1 MKQTNYTQKE
11 LQIIEGF
18 FTDDEWNAI
27 EYALED
33 YQDYGDNEAK
43 LASQIEDKIYSLY
56 NTYREVNWYELQ
68 RNSQGLW

>member
-33 YQDYGDNEAK
+33 YQDYWDNAAK

-56 NTYREVNWYELQ
+56 NTYREV
-68 RNSQGLW
+68 S

>member
-11 LQIIEGF
+11 LQMIEGF

-33 YQDYGDNEAK
+33 YQDYGDNAAK

-56 NTYREVNWYELQ
+56 NTYREV
-68 RNSQGLW
+68 S

>member
-33 YQDYGDNEAK
+33 YQDYGDNAAK
-43 LASQIEDKIYSLY
+43 LASQIEYKIYKLFNTNSLKI
-56 NTYREVNWYELQ
+56 TDLK
-68 RNSQGLW
+68 

>member
-18 FTDDEWNAI
+18 FTDDEWQAI
-27 EYALED
+27 ECSLED
-33 YQDYGDNEAK
+33 YKLIDDNAAE
-43 LASQIEDKIYSLY
+43 LASQIDDKIYSLY

>member
-33 YQDYGDNEAK
+33 YQDYGDNAAE
-43 LASQIEDKIYSLY
+43 LASQIEYKIYKLFNTNSLKI
-56 NTYREVNWYELQ
+56 TDLK
-68 RNSQGLW
+68 

>member
-18 FTDDEWNAI
+18 FTDDEWQAI
-27 EYALED
+27 ECSLED
-33 YQDYGDNEAK
+33 YKLIDDNAAK

-56 NTYREVNWYELQ
+56 NTYREV
-68 RNSQGLW
+68 S

>member
-33 YQDYGDNEAK
+33 YQDYGDNAAE
-43 LASQIEDKIYSLY
+43 LASQIGDKIYSLY
-56 NTYREVNWYELQ
+56 NTYREVN
-68 RNSQGLW
+68 

>member
-11 LQIIEGF
+11 LQIVEGF

-33 YQDYGDNEAK
+33 YQDYGDNEAE

-56 NTYREVNWYELQ
+56 NTYREV
-68 RNSQGLW
+68 S

>member
-56 NTYREVNWYELQ
+56 NTYREV
-68 RNSQGLW
+68 S

>member
-33 YQDYGDNEAK
+33 YQDYGDNEAE

-56 NTYREVNWYELQ
+56 NTYREV
-68 RNSQGLW
+68 S

>member
-11 LQIIEGF
+11 LQMIEGF

-33 YQDYGDNEAK
+33 YQDYGDNAAK

-56 NTYREVNWYELQ
+56 NTFREVN
-68 RNSQGLW
+68 

>member
-33 YQDYGDNEAK
+33 YQDYGDNEAE
-43 LASQIEDKIYSLY
+43 LASQIDDKIYSLY
-56 NTYREVNWYELQ
+56 NTYREVN
-68 RNSQGLW
+68 

>member
-56 NTYREVNWYELQ
+56 NTFREV
-68 RNSQGLW
+68 S

>member
-43 LASQIEDKIYSLY
+43 LASQIEDKIYSCLLY
-56 NTYREVNWYELQ
+56 TSPSPRD
-68 RNSQGLW
+68 S

>member
-11 LQIIEGF
+11 LQMIEGF

-33 YQDYGDNEAK
+33 YQDYGDNEAE
-43 LASQIEDKIYSLY
+43 LASQIGDKIFSLY
-56 NTYREVNWYELQ
+56 DTYREVN
-68 RNSQGLW
+68 

>member
-33 YQDYGDNEAK
+33 YQDYGDNEAE

-56 NTYREVNWYELQ
+56 NTYREVN
-68 RNSQGLW
+68 

>member
-43 LASQIEDKIYSLY
+43 LASQIGDKIYSLY
-56 NTYREVNWYELQ
+56 NTYREV
-68 RNSQGLW
+68 S

>member
-11 LQIIEGF
+11 LQIVEGF

-33 YQDYGDNEAK
+33 YQDYGDNAAK

-56 NTYREVNWYELQ
+56 NTYREVN
-68 RNSQGLW
+68 

>member
-33 YQDYGDNEAK
+33 YQDYGDNAAE
-43 LASQIEDKIYSLY
+43 LASQIGDKIYSLY
-56 NTYREVNWYELQ
+56 NTYREV
-68 RNSQGLW
+68 S

>member
-1 MKQTNYTQKE
+1 MRQTNYTQKE

-56 NTYREVNWYELQ
+56 NTYREV
-68 RNSQGLW
+68 S

>member
-56 NTYREVNWYELQ
+56 DTYREVN
-68 RNSQGLW
+68 

>member
-27 EYALED
+27 EYALVD
-33 YQDYGDNEAK
+33 YQYYGDNEAK
-43 LASQIEDKIYSLY
+43 LASQIGDKIYSLY
-56 NTYREVNWYELQ
+56 DTYREVN
-68 RNSQGLW
+68 

>member
-11 LQIIEGF
+11 LQMIEGF

-56 NTYREVNWYELQ
+56 NTYREV
-68 RNSQGLW
+68 S

>member
-33 YQDYGDNEAK
+33 YQDYGDNAAE

-56 NTYREVNWYELQ
+56 NTFREVN
-68 RNSQGLW
+68 